1 MYRISFAFLVATCL
15 VRGLSGQ
22 TFTGNITGVIADPNQ
37 AAVAGAEIVISN
49 VDTGEIR
56 RQSSNEAGMYTFSQL
71 LPGHYSLGVTKPG
84 FREHRRTGI
93 ELISSQTAR
102 IDVQLAL
109 GQVSESVEVNATT
122 TLVDSQTANQTATLE
137 SEMVEE
143 LPLIARNPFGLVQSM
158 AGVSQQNEFFG
169 GPDQNWT
176 RMAINGGR
184 ENSAQV
190 LIDGIPASAGD
201 WGGLIAAPG
210 VGSVR
215 ELQVMRNSY
224 DAQFGRSGGGIIS
237 ISTRGGSQKFHGNI
251 FESLRNDNLDANSFF
266 NNLAGRPKVE
276 SKRNQFG
283 ASVAGPIWKRRN
295 LTGFFNY
302 EALREVSP
310 AERTATL
317 FGQVNSTRGTPRLI
331 QLGLRASF

>member
-1 MYRISFAFLVATCL
+1 M
-15 VRGLSGQ
+15 RGLSGQ

-184 ENSAQV
+184 EDSAQV

-215 ELQVMRNSY
+215 ELQVTRSSAAAAAASSASALAADRRNFTETSSSHCGTITWTPT
-224 DAQFGRSGGGIIS
+224 AS
-237 ISTRGGSQKFHGNI
+237 STIWPAGPRWN
-251 FESLRNDNLDANSFF
+251 RNANSSRPASPGSSG
-266 NNLAGRPKVE
+266 NAGISLAFLITRRYERSARRSELPLCLPE
-276 SKRNQFG
+276 RN
-283 ASVAGPIWKRRN
+283 AK
-295 LTGFFNY
+295 
-302 EALREVSP
+302 EVLQKL
-310 AERTATL
+310 ATEMEC
-317 FGQVNSTRGTPRLI
+317 
-331 QLGLRASF
+331 